1 MTGDN
6 RGVIAPD
13 TAATTF
19 PGPVV
24 EVDGVSVALAG
35 REVLHD
41 VTLEVR
47 RGRVLVLR
55 GASGAGKS
63 TLLRCLN
70 GLVWPDRGTVR
81 LDGVDLR
88 ALPAPAVR
96 RRVALV
102 AQAPVMLT
110 GTVRDNLT
118 YGLDAPSPQTLA
130 DAATAAALPR
140 ELLERPADA
149 LSGGEQA
156 RVAIA
161 RALTRGPEVVLL
173 DEPTSALDAGATAI
187 IVATV
192 RELADRGL
200 AAVVSTHDDAVAAA
214 VAGDVVTLR
223 DGRVV
228 L

>member
-6 RGVIAPD
+6 RGVTAPD
-13 TAATTF
+13 AAATTF

-24 EVDGVSVALAG
+24 AADAVSVALGG

-41 VTLEVR
+41 VTVEVR

-55 GASGAGKS
+55 GASGSGKS

-70 GLVWPDRGTVR
+70 GLLWPDRGTVR

-88 ALPAPAVR
+88 QLPAPAVR

-102 AQAPVMLT
+102 TQAPVMLA
-110 GTVRDNLT
+110 GTVADNLA
-118 YGLDAPSPQTLA
+118 YGLDAASPRTLA
-130 DAATAAALPR
+130 DAATAAALPH
-140 ELLERPADA
+140 ELLGRSAGA

-156 RVAIA
+156 RVALA

-173 DEPTSALDAGATAI
+173 DEPTSALDADATAI

-200 AAVVSTHDDAVAAA
+200 AAVVSTHDDAVAEA
-214 VAGDVVTLR
+214 VAGDVVILR

-228 L
+228 R